1 MEDIEVRAVGA
12 VRSDDSA
19 VVGLGEDES
28 GAGTHLIASRLL
40 TPAGAA
46 VTPESYTL
54 STESGA
60 TCEGGV
66 RELFADGVTLTIRV
80 SDGAAETLGIP
91 VERRYRFSDATVAAR
106 IHKALA
112 WLVDPARS
120 TVPDGLFD
128 RR

>member
-1 MEDIEVRAVGA
+1 MEDIEVRAVAA
-12 VRSDDSA
+12 VRTDGSA

-28 GAGTHLIASRLL
+28 GAGTHLIVSRLL
-40 TPAGAA
+40 SPDGSAA
-46 VTPESYTL
+46 TSEPYTL
-54 STESGA
+54 STETGA

-66 RELFADGVTLTIRV
+66 REIVADGVTLTIRV

-120 TVPDGLFD
+120 TVPDDLFD
-128 RR
+128 RP